1 MRISLVNS
9 DMTKT
14 NLSKSIS
21 IITDTFISI
30 QGNTFVLSPRGS
42 NILLFSVMKEILKN
56 SEIHFVVYQL
66 GTKDLEIEIDGIL
79 VKIVK
84 SKDFEDFKNKLK
96 SIQFNTDIV
105 HYNNIDLFNGE
116 IPNSYITATIHTNA
130 FLEKEEAKEW
140 LKENIKLIDEVVV
153 VNTEYLKEFKS
164 VRLIKNGIS
173 KDIFKYD
180 SQKRDIS
187 SQIDILFPN
196 LNTLKKNREFAVN
209 LIREL
214 NRKNKYKFRLVLTGE
229 EEKLPLKDEEYKF
242 VGEKSW
248 GEEMNM
254 LYKNAFITIIPS
266 LSESCSLC
274 ALESMSCGTPVIAN
288 DIYGI
293 SDYIQNNDTG
303 YLIDVKNIDEWISK
317 IFSLIEDSK
326 EYARIQQNARN
337 TVIKEYNLER
347 MSNEYYSMWLK
358 LFEKKNG

>member
-1 MRISLVNS
+1 M
-9 DMTKT
+9 
-14 NLSKSIS
+14 
-21 IITDTFISI
+21 
-30 QGNTFVLSPRGS
+30 Q
-42 NILLFSVMKEILKN
+42 
-56 SEIHFVVYQL
+56 FVVYQS
-66 GTKDLEIEIDGIL
+66 GTKDFETEIDGIS
-79 VKIVK
+79 VK
-84 SKDFEDFKNKLK
+84 SIKSSDFEDYKNKLK
-96 SIQFNTDIV
+96 DIQFNTDIV

-140 LKENIKLIDEVVV
+140 LEKNIDLMDEIVV

-173 KDIFKYD
+173 KDIFKFD
-180 SQKRDIS
+180 SQKREIS

-196 LNTLKKNREFAVN
+196 LNTPKKNREFAVN

-214 NRKNKYKFRLVLTGE
+214 NRKSKYKFRLILTGE
-229 EEKLPLKDEEYKF
+229 EEKLHLKDEEYKF
-242 VGEKSW
+242 VGEKNW

-254 LYKNAFITIIPS
+254 LYRNAFITIIPS

-274 ALESMSCGTPVIAN
+274 ALESMSSGTPVIAN

-293 SDYIQNNDTG
+293 SDYIKNNDTG
-303 YLIDVKNIDEWISK
+303 YLINVKNIDEWISR
-317 IFSLIEDSK
+317 IFTLIEDSK

-347 MSNEYYSMWLK
+347 MSKEYYSMWLR
-358 LFEKKNG
+358 LFEKENG